1 MLVELRDVKVYI
13 EPEEILTKAL
23 EEGDL
28 SVDTVVREC
37 IINDGSEDVLD
48 AVDNSD
54 ITAYCEKYEIME
66 ITQDF
71 EMVIGTVSTLT
82 QEQKAQLLWLLIKG

>member
-1 MLVELRDVKVYI
+1 MLVELRDVEVYV

-37 IINDGSEDVLD
+37 IINDGVEDVLD
-48 AVDNSD
+48 SVDNSD
-54 ITAYCEKYEIME
+54 ITAYCEKHNIMDLA
-66 ITQDF
+66 QGF
-71 EMVIGTVSTLT
+71 EMVMETVPTIT
-82 QEQKAQLLWLLIKG
+82 QEQKAQLLWLLLKG